1 MCIFLGRKEK
11 RIKKTIDD
19 KPPIPYC
26 HCHVSYHKKK
36 DVVVLSTTLKKKRV
50 VQQEVLFALFKKHGR
65 LAYVKELFEY
75 KNQLLNIKD

>member
-19 KPPIPYC
+19 KPPIPYS

-65 LAYVKELFEY
+65 LTYVKELFKY
-75 KNQLLNIKD
+75 KN

>member
-1 MCIFLGRKEK
+1 
-11 RIKKTIDD
+11 
-19 KPPIPYC
+19 
-26 HCHVSYHKKK
+26 VSYHKKK

-65 LAYVKELFEY
+65 LTYVKELFEY

>member
-11 RIKKTIDD
+11 RIKKTIND
-19 KPPIPYC
+19 KPPIPYSY
-26 HCHVSYHKKK
+26 CHVSYYKKK

-65 LAYVKELFEY
+65 LTYVKELFKY
-75 KNQLLNIKD
+75 KNQLLNIKN